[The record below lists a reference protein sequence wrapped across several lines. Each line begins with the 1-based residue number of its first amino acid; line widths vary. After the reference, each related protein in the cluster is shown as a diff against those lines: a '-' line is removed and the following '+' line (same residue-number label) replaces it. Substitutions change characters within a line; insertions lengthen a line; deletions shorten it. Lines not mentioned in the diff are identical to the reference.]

1 MAAPLEGGANDPRR
15 DGRRAPAATDVRQG
29 SGNRLTLMVLCLASL
44 IAVVDITIVSIALPA
59 IRRELGFSDSGV
71 QWILNGY
78 ALAFGGLLLPF
89 GRVGDLWGRR
99 RLFVAGLACFAVAA
113 LSGGLAWEPWIL
125 VAARCLQGAAA
136 AAFIPASLSLLTT
149 AFAEGE
155 ERNRAIGLYGA
166 MAALGFV
173 VGMVGGGIVTEFLGW
188 RWVMFVN
195 VPVALAALLPARRAV
210 AESRDEDAPHT
221 VDLAGASF
229 LVAGL
234 ASLLYAVSKV
244 PEAGWGSVTTLG
256 FTTMGVV
263 LLIVFATTERR
274 VTAPLLPLPVLAT
287 RAVVV
292 PNAAIFL
299 QSMVGIAWLYAL
311 TIYFQ
316 EVLGFGPLAAGLLFL
331 PMTLASVV
339 AASAAGRLTTR
350 AGVKSTAGAGLLLVT
365 LGVLLMTGMSADGGL
380 PLVISGMVI
389 GEAGFMLSN
398 VPLTIAGSTATGE
411 QGRGLSAGLLN
422 TSTQLGNAVG
432 LGVVASVAASA
443 AATLANNQTSTIDT
457 LAGLRWGL
465 LVCAI
470 FPVLALAV
478 VLLGLPSK
486 GGRQTATSK

>member
-1 MAAPLEGGANDPRR
+1 MAAPLEPGADGPRR
-15 DGRRAPAATDVRQG
+15 DWEGQQARAATEFRQG

-59 IRRELGFSDSGV
+59 IRRELGFSDSDA

-78 ALAFGGLLLPF
+78 ALVFGGLLLLF

-99 RLFVAGLACFAVAA
+99 RLFVVGLAAFAVAA
-113 LSGGLAWEPWIL
+113 LLGGLAWEPWIL
-125 VAARCLQGAAA
+125 VAARCLQGVAA
-136 AAFIPASLSLLTT
+136 AAFVPASLSLLTT
-149 AFAEGE
+149 TFAEGE
-155 ERNRAIGLYGA
+155 ERNRAIGAYGA

-173 VGMVGGGIVTEFLGW
+173 VGMAGGGVITELLGW

-195 VPVALAALLPARRAV
+195 VPVALAALLPAHRAV
-210 AESRDEDAPHT
+210 AESRDQDAPRT
-221 VDLAGASF
+221 VDLAGASS

-234 ASLLYAVSKV
+234 ASLLYAISKV
-244 PEAGWGSVTTLG
+244 PEAGWGSATTLG
-256 FTTMGVV
+256 FTTIGVV
-263 LLIVFATTERR
+263 LLIVFATTEWRM
-274 VTAPLLPLPVLAT
+274 TAPLVPLPILAT
-287 RAVVV
+287 RAVAV
-292 PNAAIFL
+292 PNAAILL
-299 QSMVGIAWLYAL
+299 QSMVGVAWLYAL

-316 EVLGFGPLAAGLLFL
+316 EVLGYGPLAAGLLFL

-350 AGVKSTAGAGLLLVT
+350 VGVKSTAAAGLLLVV
-365 LGVLLMTGMSADGGL
+365 LGVLLMTGMSVDGGL
-380 PLVISGMVI
+380 PFVISGMVI

-398 VPLTIAGSTATGE
+398 VPLTIAGSTGTGE
-411 QGRGLSAGLLN
+411 QGRGLSAGLVN

-443 AATLANNQTSTIDT
+443 AATLAINQTSTIEA
-457 LAGLRWGL
+457 LLGGLRWGL
-465 LVCAI
+465 LACAI

-486 GGRQTATSK
+486 EVRQRG